1 MDWLQTDGDG
11 WRRGGGWF
19 REQVILGLWK
29 TAKTIPEN
37 MQNSLRSNSCISGI
51 TQSPTAQELLSSL
64 QSTRHPFAIHP
75 LSVQILNK
83 MNSCVYLF
91 WVN

>member
-29 TAKTIPEN
+29 IAKTIPEN
-37 MQNSLRSNSCISGI
+37 MQNSLRSNSCIFRNNAVSHGPRI
-51 TQSPTAQELLSSL
+51 TKFPAKHPPPL
-64 QSTRHPFAIHP
+64 RHPSPGCSNF
-75 LSVQILNK
+75 K
-83 MNSCVYLF
+83 
-91 WVN
+91 

>member
-29 TAKTIPEN
+29 TALFLKICRTRFA
-37 MQNSLRSNSCISGI
+37 QTAAFSGI

-75 LSVQILNK
+75 LGVQILNK

>member
-37 MQNSLRSNSCISGI
+37 MQNSLRSNS
-51 TQSPTAQELLSSL
+51 
-64 QSTRHPFAIHP
+64 
-75 LSVQILNK
+75 
-83 MNSCVYLF
+83 
-91 WVN
+91 

>member
-37 MQNSLRSNSCISGI
+37 MQNSLRSNSCIFRNNAVSHGPRI
-51 TQSPTAQELLSSL
+51 TKFPANPPPPL
-64 QSTRHPFAIHP
+64 RHPSPECSNF
-75 LSVQILNK
+75 K
-83 MNSCVYLF
+83 
-91 WVN
+91 